1 MSNYFNCKIKF
12 LKMADNGSVY
22 WKTESYLIYSMSFTE
37 AEAKLQA
44 NLEESIPE
52 YNLLAMKKDSITSVI
67 YNETSDLFFKAKIT
81 FESIDEDSGK
91 SKKATESYLIQSDSV
106 EEATNSI
113 KEKMV
118 GTVVPWE
125 LNSVTKTNIVE
136 VFEEEVKI

>member
-1 MSNYFNCKIKF
+1 
-12 LKMADNGSVY
+12 MADNGSVY